1 MSPNRMARL
10 AGLFYLLNIVFGIFA
25 HKVVRESVLIIGD
38 AALTVSNV
46 LASESLFRMA
56 FASDLVMILSYLLL
70 AATLY
75 TLFKDVSKNQASLMM
90 LFVLIATPILAVNL
104 INHANVLSLLGGA
117 DYLNAFTSAQI
128 GANVMLS
135 FEAFHSGVIIA
146 QIFFG
151 AWLLPLGY
159 LVYKS
164 GYFPKVLGGLLVIG
178 GIGMMGDT
186 FLNILYPSYEGIL
199 KSVIEVLG
207 LSELVFCAWL
217 LVKGANVNPST
228 ES

>member
-1 MSPNRMARL
+1 
-10 AGLFYLLNIVFGIFA
+10 
-25 HKVVRESVLIIGD
+25 
-38 AALTVSNV
+38 
-46 LASESLFRMA
+46 
-56 FASDLVMILSYLLL
+56 
-70 AATLY
+70 
-75 TLFKDVSKNQASLMM
+75 
-90 LFVLIATPILAVNL
+90 
-104 INHANVLSLLGGA
+104 
-117 DYLNAFTSAQI
+117 
-128 GANVMLS
+128 MLS
-135 FEAFHSGVIIA
+135 FEAFHSGVLIA

-164 GYFPKVLGGLLVIG
+164 DYFPKVLGGLLVIG

-217 LVKGANVNPST
+217 LVKGAKVAPAA